1 MITYPMLR
9 QGATI
14 GVTAS
19 SYGVS
24 PQAVEGFNEACSRM
38 KERGYQVVC
47 GDTVFKQDK
56 AKSSSGQ
63 ERGLEFNRM
72 MGDDAIDLIIPPWG
86 GELLIEMLEF
96 IDFEQVR
103 DKWILGFSDI
113 SLLLLVITLRTG
125 IATAHGPSLGDLRGK
140 VSDDTTAMWQTVMST
155 EAGGS
160 VVQHSSK
167 KYHKH
172 VEGAE
177 PSPSGFHLH
186 TPTVWK
192 TVSGGEVA
200 LKGRLLGGCVEI
212 IRHIIGTPFG
222 DVRNFQD
229 KLIHNEPILWYLENC
244 NLDTADLRRSLV
256 QMKLAG
262 WFQNCSGIM
271 FGRSGTNK
279 TMENYMIE
287 DVYQELSEELG
298 LPIVYDL
305 DFGHVPPQLTLI
317 NGAWAE
323 VKVADGAGTVT
334 QYFYE

>member
-1 MITYPMLR
+1 MITYPNLKN
-9 QGATI
+9 GATI

-19 SYGVS
+19 SSGVS
-24 PQAVEGFNEACSRM
+24 PQSLKGFDEACSRM

-47 GDTVFKQDK
+47 GDTVFKHDK

-72 MGDDAIDLIIPPWG
+72 MSDDAIDLIIPPWG

-113 SLLLLVITLRTG
+113 SLLLLVITLRSG

-140 VSDDTTAMWQTVMST
+140 VTDDTTAMWQTVMST

-167 KYHKH
+167 NYHKE

-177 PSPSGFHLH
+177 PSPSLFHLH

-192 TVSGGEVA
+192 TVSGGDVT

-222 DVRNFQD
+222 DVRHFREKQ
-229 KLIHNEPILWYLENC
+229 IHNEPVLWYLENC

-262 WFQNCSGIM
+262 WFENCSGIM
-271 FGRSGTNK
+271 FGRSGTNV

-305 DFGHVPPQLTLI
+305 DFGHVPPQMTLI
-317 NGAWAE
+317 NGAYAE
-323 VKVADGAGTVT
+323 VTVADGAGTVT